1 MFWRFGFHNP
11 SAVDTLL
18 EREDVTLEEIL
29 EEEEIL
35 QETKSHNQRLI
46 DFLCQPANC
55 SKLLY
60 YITANDLEEGQKFKY
75 PFLSS
80 EIIACEIPQLVDMI
94 IMEQNELLESFW
106 QFLDR
111 PVPQKDTANKKSSN
125 SSSSNS
131 DSNNHST
138 DNSDEHEGDDEESG
152 KGDVKKS
159 VDDDNV
165 DLGLESLLASY
176 FAKTI
181 TVFLTKQPAEMLEFI
196 ESKPENLDK
205 ILNHLDSS
213 AIMDLLLTLVRMEE
227 LPEGKGIVQWLSD
240 GGLMDN
246 LIDRLNP
253 YLDPEEHSIA
263 QQSICEIIRMSQT
276 SLLEQPSIGLNDL
289 VIKLKSETVMRKLAG
304 FMLDPKAPN
313 ATSTLING
321 VTIIIDLIRHNN
333 SDMENDPMLGNTYGY
348 TGNNPLIRETSVSLA
363 DMLKVLADHVVDFNH
378 LLTEPRSVNG
388 PMRTA
393 IGEQMP
399 LGFERLK
406 ICELF
411 AELLHCSN
419 MSNLNAIDG
428 NEETDETSPS
438 EQTHDGDQEEDKDH
452 GMKDRSGA
460 GNDDND
466 NHKPSEHLQAEIK
479 QEIPSL
485 TTSSEIETPESKAT
499 AIATTP
505 APVPDMADD
514 NIQEQQ
520 HGLPMG
526 DYLKLQLVRHKV
538 LPTCTNLFFSFP
550 WNNFLH
556 YVTYDM
562 LHQVFNGRMDK
573 GYNRLLALSIL
584 KDGQLTTKMAN
595 AQKENDEEWAK
606 PKGMRLGYMGH
617 LTFIADEVIKLFEG
631 YPEAIVQEIKDDV
644 DLDLWYQYCE
654 NELRETKERDCLPL
668 GGDRPNDEDAAMRE
682 EDDDD
687 DEEDELDGDTASQYS
702 RYLAQREADG
712 GLEDDE
718 DDAHWITG
726 RNDNIYGN
734 SYNGIGNNQVSGME
748 DEAEYDSD
756 EDEHDNQVIT
766 QDWSRGFTEFPQA
779 NMLRRTQSH
788 VEDGYDD
795 NDVEGN
801 AFDHFGDKD
810 MTSNSINNKQHGLQN
825 EDDNEDD
832 DPFGEFASSD
842 NSLQVDDDDAA
853 WGLST
858 SMEQLDVSTKDQ
870 TPTTTTAT
878 KTNQQSGFVNGFG
891 NDTTSTT
898 TITTTPSEDTY
909 VRAIR
914 TKEED
919 EKYKKEYQLGQDEE
933 QEGEI

>member
-1 MFWRFGFHNP
+1 
-11 SAVDTLL
+11 
-18 EREDVTLEEIL
+18 
-29 EEEEIL
+29 
-35 QETKSHNQRLI
+35 
-46 DFLCQPANC
+46 
-55 SKLLY
+55 
-60 YITANDLEEGQKFKY
+60 
-75 PFLSS
+75 
-80 EIIACEIPQLVDMI
+80 MI

-111 PVPQKDTANKKSSN
+111 PVLRKDTIKKKSS
-125 SSSSNS
+125 SSSSSSRNNDS
-131 DSNNHST
+131 DK
-138 DNSDEHEGDDEESG
+138 HERDDEEND
-152 KGDVKKS
+152 KDDAQKS
-159 VDDDNV
+159 VDDDNM

-263 QQSICEIIRMSQT
+263 QQCICEIIRMSQT

-363 DMLKVLADHVVDFNH
+363 DMLKVLADHVVDFNR

-428 NEETDETSPS
+428 NEQTDETSPT
-438 EQTHDGDQEEDKDH
+438 EQIHHDDQEEDK
-452 GMKDRSGA
+452 
-460 GNDDND
+460 DDND

-479 QEIPSL
+479 QGISSS
-485 TTSSEIETPESKAT
+485 TTSSEREAPDSKTAATTTAT
-499 AIATTP
+499 AA
-505 APVPDMADD
+505 VPDTIDD
-514 NIQEQQ
+514 TIQEQQ
-520 HGLPMG
+520 HDLPMG

-595 AQKENDEEWAK
+595 AQKENDQEWAK

-668 GGDRPNDEDAAMRE
+668 GGDRPNDDDAAMRE

-734 SYNGIGNNQVSGME
+734 SYNGMGNNQVSGME

-795 NDVEGN
+795 NDAEGS
-801 AFDHFGDKD
+801 AFDHFGDNN
-810 MTSNSINNKQHGLQN
+810 MTSNSINNNNQH

-858 SMEQLDVSTKDQ
+858 SMEQLDVSTKDKMP
-870 TPTTTTAT
+870 TTTTTTAT
-878 KTNQQSGFVNGFG
+878 TKANQQTVFVNGFG
-891 NDTTSTT
+891 NDTMSNT

-919 EKYKKEYQLGQDEE
+919 EKYKKEYQPGQDEE